1 VRVLVE
7 KLLTFV
13 IVPAEG
19 IGPNGQFFNFDPN
32 YKTPY
37 EMSFSLGVQRE
48 LPGAWLADVSYFGKV
63 AHRLS
68 VIADVGQ
75 TLNFKDAAS
84 GQFLYTAFANVQ
96 KSLQTTGGDFTAVP
110 NQAWFENQ
118 MTTAAQKSGFGTCA
132 NEGSALSGGA
142 LTTLSC
148 TQLAPALAT
157 AVWSDGDV
165 SRTLLSLADIQL
177 DGNPEDG
184 LIPLNAG
191 QPAQDGVAGFIGN
204 YGSSSYNALL
214 VRLNHKISHD
224 LTMEFDYAYSHSID
238 NDSDIQNNLILA
250 VANGT
255 AEVCDLRD
263 LRVCRGNS
271 NFDATHTVAANFDY
285 GLPFGRG
292 KWLGHG
298 SSKLL
303 DEVIGGWSVSGIVIA
318 HTGFPFKVDSGTFPI
333 DFTQSASAVFVGNQG
348 DLKAGVHVVPI
359 PGQTPEIQYFSNP
372 TNAQNAFTFPF
383 GGDTGNRNVA
393 RGPGFWNTDMALL
406 KRFAMPWSDNQRLE
420 FRAEAFNLFNHVN
433 FAPPSASLLNPGN
446 FGALSSTENAARQ
459 FQFALKYS
467 F

>member
-1 VRVLVE
+1 
-7 KLLTFV
+7 
-13 IVPAEG
+13 
-19 IGPNGQFFNFDPN
+19 
-32 YKTPY
+32 
-37 EMSFSLGVQRE
+37 
-48 LPGAWLADVSYFGKV
+48 
-63 AHRLS
+63 
-68 VIADVGQ
+68 
-75 TLNFKDAAS
+75 
-84 GQFLYTAFANVQ
+84 
-96 KSLQTTGGDFTAVP
+96 
-110 NQAWFENQ
+110 
-118 MTTAAQKSGFGTCA
+118 
-132 NEGSALSGGA
+132 
-142 LTTLSC
+142 
-148 TQLAPALAT
+148 
-157 AVWSDGDV
+157 
-165 SRTLLSLADIQL
+165 
-177 DGNPEDG
+177 
-184 LIPLNAG
+184 
-191 QPAQDGVAGFIGN
+191 
-204 YGSSSYNALL
+204 
-214 VRLNHKISHD
+214 
-224 LTMEFDYAYSHSID
+224 MEFDYAYSHSID

-318 HTGFPFKVDSGTFPI
+318 HAGFPFKVDSGTFPI